1 MSAALSHSDA
11 ARFTLF
17 IDAMIES
24 PRLNLS
30 AFCTA
35 ARISAAEALAWLNRA
50 DIKNAL
56 QSCMDVIQLSARIRH
71 AVLDTNAMGT
81 LGQILKT
88 SENQVE
94 LRRVATTI
102 ITRHKADL
110 RTSGQFP

>member
-17 IDAMIES
+17 IEAMIES

-35 ARISAAEALAWLNRA
+35 ARITAAEALAWLNRA
-50 DIKNAL
+50 DIKTAL